1 MKKRILTILLLFI
14 TNLFFWQ
21 KLIPRDTLIADFNY
35 LVRAIE
41 ATHPEPYSN
50 FGNKI
55 QYRRN
60 AQLIKKKIPQT
71 GLWQFDFCNLI
82 SRFISPLNDGHTMI
96 NPVEND
102 VTERC
107 SPFVG
112 NKRKENKVDTTDKKQ
127 LIL

>member
-55 QYRRN
+55 QYHRN
-60 AQLIKKKIPQT
+60 AQLIKGKIP
-71 GLWQFDFCNLI
+71 
-82 SRFISPLNDGHTMI
+82 
-96 NPVEND
+96 
-102 VTERC
+102 
-107 SPFVG
+107 
-112 NKRKENKVDTTDKKQ
+112 
-127 LIL
+127 